1 MVEWNGIFRLF
12 RFSGILGQ
20 PREIHP
26 KFRNEIPENVCSI
39 RSQTRNFR
47 NFWSNGKRPISSD
60 SVYDSVAYDPVKTG
74 LSESEAEA
82 EDPTNRKARN
92 RTLSLVYSS
101 ASACDSDNAVFT

>member
-1 MVEWNGIFRLF
+1 MKIKYRSRKRSHKLDGIGVG
-12 RFSGILGQ
+12 S
-20 PREIHP
+20 
-26 KFRNEIPENVCSI
+26 NVS
-39 RSQTRNFR
+39 
-47 NFWSNGKRPISSD
+47 ISSD